1 MKKAIL
7 YCRVSSDEQA
17 KGGSLKYQ
25 ADALKRFCESNGI
38 EVVENPDVDSF
49 RQAVQP
55 VYEAYPQFADYIAR
69 IQAELG
75 A

>member
-38 EVVENPDVDSF
+38 EVVDIYREDYSAKTCVSGKKW
-49 RQAVQP
+49 RQM
-55 VYEAYPQFADYIAR
+55 DCWC
-69 IQAELG
+69 
-75 A
+75 